1 MEATRTP
8 AVATA
13 TTAGRA
19 RTAAGPAL
27 LRIAAARAVLEIRGF
42 FRSRGQMI
50 LTFSTPIVLL
60 ILFSAIFGGKVEGT
74 DLQMSQLY
82 STGMLAVGVMSTSF
96 QTLALQVAAE
106 RRNGALKRLRGTPMP
121 PVAYFLGKIA
131 MVLVSSLGQA
141 IVLMVI
147 GSLFFGLKLPTDVT
161 SWLTF
166 GWIYLLGIS
175 ACSLL
180 GLAFSSLIGGEEGGG
195 PIVILPFM
203 ALQFISGVFVPFQTL
218 PHYLQQ
224 IASFFPLKWLC
235 QGMRSVFLPDTY
247 LSQELAHSW
256 ELGRVALVLGGW
268 VVVGLVICLTTFR
281 WKTRHDG

>member
-8 AVATA
+8 ATA
-13 TTAGRA
+13 AAAAGRA
-19 RTAAGPAL
+19 RSTAAPSL
-27 LRIAAARAVLEIRGF
+27 LKIAAARSVLEIRGF

-82 STGMLAVGVMSTSF
+82 ATGMLAVGVMSTSF

-106 RRNGALKRLRGTPMP
+106 RRNGSLKRLRGTPMP
-121 PVAYFLGKIA
+121 PIAYFLGKIS

-141 IVLMVI
+141 AVLMVI
-147 GSLFFGLKLPTDVT
+147 GSLFFGLELPTDVG

-235 QGMRSVFLPDTY
+235 QGMRSVFLPDNY